1 VPAIVVGEMGTGL
14 PDPPSRESEDDLR
27 DQLSSLQ
34 GVMLLARLMTESADR
49 DRILE
54 MVANTLPSLGRCHL
68 DGVWL
73 FDAGWRATAGACAD
87 PAVRADVEREVRG
100 LAVGGA
106 IHIPGVE
113 WSWAEPLRSPTGP
126 LGYLVVTAR
135 QEPSGPERFLLRSLS
150 QQLGMALTNAALLA
164 RERTQSENL
173 RTTNRALGESVA
185 ALERSTAIHERL
197 TQVAASGLGEAGIA
211 EAVHDLT
218 GYPIAVEDRHGNLRA
233 WAGPGRPTPYP
244 KDDPPARQAM
254 LRRVMAADR
263 PVREGSRVYRV
274 ARAREDVIGALV
286 LIDPSGLAGEG
297 ERVALEHGATVL
309 AMELARLQSLAD
321 TELRLRRDLV
331 EELLSGTDEA
341 SALARAAALRY
352 DLQRPHRV
360 VVVEEASGQPDDGRL
375 FRAVRVAARDAGVGS
390 LLVSRLGRV
399 VVLSDTQEGSW
410 RAFQAGVTHELGG
423 QGCRVGVG
431 GTCVSASDFPG
442 SYREAVLAARIQRLS
457 QGTERVTFF
466 EALGVYRLLADLK
479 DLSLVESF
487 VQAWLGPLID
497 YDEQKGADLVTTLTS
512 YLEHGG
518 SYEATARALA
528 VHRNTLKYRLQRI
541 REISG
546 RDLGDPDT
554 HFNLQLA
561 TRSWRVLTALRA
573 PAD

>member
-1 VPAIVVGEMGTGL
+1 
-14 PDPPSRESEDDLR
+14 
-27 DQLSSLQ
+27 
-34 GVMLLARLMTESADR
+34 MTESADR

-126 LGYLVVTAR
+126 LGYLVVTAG
-135 QEPSGPERFLLRSLS
+135 QEPSEAERFLLRSLS

-185 ALERSTAIHERL
+185 ALERSMAIHERL

-360 VVVEEASGQPDDGRL
+360 VVVEEASGQPD
-375 FRAVRVAARDAGVGS
+375 
-390 LLVSRLGRV
+390 
-399 VVLSDTQEGSW
+399 
-410 RAFQAGVTHELGG
+410 
-423 QGCRVGVG
+423 
-431 GTCVSASDFPG
+431 
-442 SYREAVLAARIQRLS
+442 
-457 QGTERVTFF
+457 
-466 EALGVYRLLADLK
+466 
-479 DLSLVESF
+479 
-487 VQAWLGPLID
+487 
-497 YDEQKGADLVTTLTS
+497 
-512 YLEHGG
+512 
-518 SYEATARALA
+518 
-528 VHRNTLKYRLQRI
+528 
-541 REISG
+541 
-546 RDLGDPDT
+546 
-554 HFNLQLA
+554 
-561 TRSWRVLTALRA
+561 
-573 PAD
+573 

>member
-1 VPAIVVGEMGTGL
+1 MGTGL
-14 PDPPSRESEDDLR
+14 PDPPAREPSRESEDDLR

-49 DRILE
+49 NRILE

-100 LAVGGA
+100 LVAGGA
-106 IHIPGVE
+106 IHIPGSE
-113 WSWAEPLRSPTGP
+113 WSWAEPLRSPTRP
-126 LGYLVVTAR
+126 LGYVVVTAG

-263 PVREGSRVYRV
+263 PLREGSRIYLL
-274 ARAREDVIGALV
+274 ARAHEDVIGVMV

-375 FRAVRVAARDAGVGS
+375 FRAVRAAARDAGVGS

-410 RAFQAGVTHELGG
+410 SAFQAGVTHELGG

-487 VQAWLGPLID
+487 VQVWLGSLID
-497 YDEQKGADLVTTLTS
+497 YDEQKGADLVTTLTC

-546 RDLGDPDT
+546 QDLGDPDA
-554 HFNLQLA
+554 HFNLELA

>member
-1 VPAIVVGEMGTGL
+1 MGTGL
-14 PDPPSRESEDDLR
+14 PDPPAWEPSRESEDDLR

-100 LAVGGA
+100 LVVGGA
-106 IHIPGVE
+106 IHIPGSE
-113 WSWAEPLRSPTGP
+113 WSWAEPLRSPTRP
-126 LGYLVVTAR
+126 LGYVVVTAG

-244 KDDPPARQAM
+244 KDDPLARQAM

-263 PVREGSRVYRV
+263 PVREGSRIYRV

-360 VVVEEASGQPDDGRL
+360 VVVEEACGQPDDGRL
-375 FRAVRVAARDAGVGS
+375 FRAVRAAARDAGVGS

-399 VVLSDTQEGSW
+399 VVLSDAQEGCWS
-410 RAFQAGVTHELGG
+410 AFQAGVIHELGG

-431 GTCVSASDFPG
+431 GTCMCASDFPG

-466 EALGVYRLLADLK
+466 ETLGIYRLLADLK

-487 VQAWLGPLID
+487 VQVWLGPLID
-497 YDEQKGADLVTTLTS
+497 YDEQKGADLVMTLTS

>member
-1 VPAIVVGEMGTGL
+1 G
-14 PDPPSRESEDDLR
+14 
-27 DQLSSLQ
+27 
-34 GVMLLARLMTESADR
+34 
-49 DRILE
+49 
-54 MVANTLPSLGRCHL
+54 
-68 DGVWL
+68 
-73 FDAGWRATAGACAD
+73 
-87 PAVRADVEREVRG
+87 
-100 LAVGGA
+100 
-106 IHIPGVE
+106 
-113 WSWAEPLRSPTGP
+113 
-126 LGYLVVTAR
+126 
-135 QEPSGPERFLLRSLS
+135 QEPSGAERFLLRSLS

-173 RTTNRALGESVA
+173 RTANRALGESVA

-233 WAGPGRPTPYP
+233 WAGPGRPGPYP

-254 LRRVMAADR
+254 LRRVVAADR
-263 PVREGSRVYRV
+263 PLREGSRIYIL
-274 ARAREDVIGALV
+274 ARAREDVVGVMV
-286 LIDPSGLAGEG
+286 LIDPSGVAGER

-309 AMELARLQSLAD
+309 AMELARLQSVAD

-331 EELLSGTDEA
+331 EELLSGTDQE

-360 VVVEEASGQPDDGRL
+360 VVVEQASGEPDDGRL
-375 FRAVRVAARDAGVGS
+375 FRAVRAAARDAGVGS

-399 VVLSDTQEGSW
+399 VVLSDSHNSSW
-410 RAFQAGVTHELGG
+410 SAFQAELLHDLGG
-423 QGCRVGVG
+423 PGCRVGVG
-431 GTCVSASDFPG
+431 GTCVAASDYPR
-442 SYREAVLAARIQRLS
+442 SYREAVLALRIQRLS
-457 QGTERVTFF
+457 QGMERVTFF
-466 EALGVYRLLADLK
+466 DGLGVYRILADLK

-487 VQAWLGPLID
+487 VRVWLGSLID
-497 YDEQKGADLVTTLTS
+497 YDEQKGADLVMTLTS

-518 SYEATARALA
+518 NYEATAHALA

-554 HFNLQLA
+554 NFNLQLA
-561 TRSWRVLTALRA
+561 TRSWRILTALRS

>member
-1 VPAIVVGEMGTGL
+1 LTDAA
-14 PDPPSRESEDDLR
+14 SRESADDLR

-68 DGVWL
+68 EGVWL
-73 FDAGWRATAGACAD
+73 FDSGWRATAGAGAD
-87 PAVRADVEREVRG
+87 PAVRADVELQVRG

-106 IHIPGVE
+106 LRVPGAE
-113 WSWAEPLRSPTGP
+113 WSWAEPLRGPTGP
-126 LGYLVVTAR
+126 LGYVVVTAD
-135 QEPSGPERFLLRSLS
+135 QEPSGAERFLLRSLS

-173 RTTNRALGESVA
+173 RTANRALGESVA

-233 WAGPGRPTPYP
+233 WAGPGRPDLYP

-263 PVREGSRVYRV
+263 PLREGSRIYML
-274 ARAREDVIGALV
+274 ARAREDVIGVMV
-286 LIDPSGLAGEG
+286 LIDPSGVAGEH

-331 EELLSGTDEA
+331 EELLSGTDQA

-360 VVVEEASGQPDDGRL
+360 VAVEQASGEPDDGRL
-375 FRAVRVAARDAGVGS
+375 FRAVRAAARDAGVGS

-399 VVLSDTQEGSW
+399 VVLSDTPNGSW
-410 RAFQAGVTHELGG
+410 GPFQAELIHELGG
-423 QGCRVGVG
+423 QVCRVGVG
-431 GTCVSASDFPG
+431 GTCVSASDYPR
-442 SYREAVLAARIQRLS
+442 SYREAVLAVRIQRLS
-457 QGTERVTFF
+457 QGIERVTFF
-466 EALGVYRLLADLK
+466 DALGIYRLLADLK

-487 VQAWLGPLID
+487 ARVWLGSLID
-497 YDEQKGADLVTTLTS
+497 YDEQKGADLVMTLTS

-518 SYEATARALA
+518 NYEATAQALA

-554 HFNLQLA
+554 NFNLQLA
-561 TRSWRVLTALRA
+561 TRSWRILTALRS

>member
-1 VPAIVVGEMGTGL
+1 MGTGL

-173 RTTNRALGESVA
+173 RTANRALGESVA

-360 VVVEEASGQPDDGRL
+360 VVVEEASGEPDDGRL
-375 FRAVRVAARDAGVGS
+375 FRAVRAAARDAGVGS

-487 VQAWLGPLID
+487 VQVWLGPLID